1 MNTAMQKITLPA
13 VDFDAFNALDI
24 CVEQEINE
32 ISANLRAM
40 PASAEM
46 ARASMR
52 RYLSRLQAA
61 RLALAAARPDHYR
74 EMIQSQYA
82 RDSVCDA

>member
-1 MNTAMQKITLPA
+1 MNSAMKITCPSFE
-13 VDFDAFNALDI
+13 FDAFNALDI

-52 RYLSRLQAA
+52 RYLGRLQAA
-61 RLALAAARPDHYR
+61 RLALAAARPPQYR
-74 EMIQSQYA
+74 EMIQSQFA

>member
-1 MNTAMQKITLPA
+1 VNIAMKVALPT
-13 VDFDAFNALDI
+13 VDFEAFNALDI
-24 CVEQEINE
+24 CVESEINE

-46 ARASMR
+46 ARASLR
-52 RYLSRLQAA
+52 RYLTRLQAA
-61 RLALAAARPDHYR
+61 RLSLAAARPAGYR

-82 RDSVCDA
+82 SDAAFDPS